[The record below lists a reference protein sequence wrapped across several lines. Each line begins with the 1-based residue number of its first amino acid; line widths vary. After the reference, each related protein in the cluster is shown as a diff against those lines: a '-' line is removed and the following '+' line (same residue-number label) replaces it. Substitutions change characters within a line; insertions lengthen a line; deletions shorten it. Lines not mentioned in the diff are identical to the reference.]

1 MGKLKVTIE
10 KGPDL
15 FGAWADNVPGI
26 YGEGETVQETKRI
39 FLPPLNCIK
48 NIILQSLKNY
58 KEKYP

>member
-26 YGEGETVQETKRI
+26 YGEGETVQETKENLLASI
-39 FLPPLNCIK
+39 AVSYTHLTLPTT
-48 NIILQSLKNY
+48 
-58 KEKYP
+58 

>member
-26 YGEGETVQETKRI
+26 YGEGETVQETKE
-39 FLPPLNCIK
+39 NCIK

>member
-26 YGEGETVQETKRI
+26 YGEGETVQETKENLLASI
-39 FLPPLNCIK
+39 ELYK

-58 KEKYP
+58 KEKYL